1 MPFDRGTLAVSV
13 FQLRDP
19 LPENYI
25 ELFAAKKAGMLDD
38 IQDEPQIGFVSGRH
52 LLESTIDE
60 TTAMRGAYLFLQL
73 RKAERKMPGA
83 LLNAICKREEL
94 IYMMANETIV
104 VPKRVR
110 ASIKEEVLEKHLMK
124 MPPAISGI
132 PFLYDPAA
140 KLLYVGATSQ
150 TQLDMFISEFYSAV
164 GVEPLQITLE
174 SIIEDEFGKTLSALP
189 IMNFSECKSDD
200 ITPGRDFLTW
210 LWFFSENEGKVV
222 DDECGEFDVL
232 IEGPLVLSFASEAS
246 GAAETSLKKGESP
259 LHSAEAK
266 AALTVGKKLR
276 KAKINMTNN
285 EQVWSFTFDTD
296 RMAFTG
302 LKLPEGEVMEETERF
317 IDRVQKL
324 YIFQR
329 GICNYQK
336 KFIQE
341 LLDPNYADYEKQI
354 RRWVNDRESL

>member
-110 ASIKEEVLEKHLMK
+110 ASIIEEVLEKHLMNLK
-124 MPPAISGI
+124 KRLRPAINGHPMKSNK
-132 PFLYDPAA
+132 
-140 KLLYVGATSQ
+140 KL
-150 TQLDMFISEFYSAV
+150 
-164 GVEPLQITLE
+164 
-174 SIIEDEFGKTLSALP
+174 
-189 IMNFSECKSDD
+189 
-200 ITPGRDFLTW
+200 
-210 LWFFSENEGKVV
+210 
-222 DDECGEFDVL
+222 
-232 IEGPLVLSFASEAS
+232 
-246 GAAETSLKKGESP
+246 
-259 LHSAEAK
+259 K
-266 AALTVGKKLR
+266 AANMFLR
-276 KAKINMTNN
+276 KVKRIITCFA
-285 EQVWSFTFDTD
+285 
-296 RMAFTG
+296 
-302 LKLPEGEVMEETERF
+302 LCL
-317 IDRVQKL
+317 
-324 YIFQR
+324 
-329 GICNYQK
+329 
-336 KFIQE
+336 
-341 LLDPNYADYEKQI
+341 
-354 RRWVNDRESL
+354 